1 MQSTKTRHWSG
12 APPAAFLLAA
22 LVAGCTVGPDFTRP
36 DPPRDQT
43 YLTDPSADQTVSVP
57 DVLGGEAQRFVADLD
72 IPGQW
77 WNVYQSRPLDELIQQ
92 AMRANPDVQSAIQAI
107 KAAQQNARAQ
117 RAALFPVVTATGS
130 GTQNQV
136 SNSLSAPT
144 NNPNSFIF
152 GLFTGLLNVSYVLD
166 LWGGTRRA
174 AESLEATAEAQC
186 FQLEATYLTL
196 SSNVVVAAIT
206 EASLRAQI
214 AVNQR
219 TIEIQRQ
226 TLELLR
232 NRFAIGQAAQY
243 DVATQEAAL
252 AASIAALPPLRNQLS
267 QQRHLLAT
275 LTGRTTAHV
284 PAETFELDALSLP
297 QTLPVSMPA
306 RMIEQRPD
314 VRSAEANVHSAGA
327 TVGVATAAML
337 PQVTG
342 TLIYGSTSTSSDLLF
357 SDLLGPTVTVGG
369 AFSQTL
375 LDGGAL
381 LAKRRAAVAAWE
393 QSKAQYRSAVLTAFR
408 NVADSLRAIE
418 FDALTFQAAS
428 NAEQAARL
436 ALEITRRRLAAGDAG
451 ILDILN
457 AELTYQT
464 AAMNLVTARAQRYS
478 DTAGLFQ
485 ALGGGWWNRDAE
497 GNPFPAQRAQ
507 CRPPVNPPPPR
518 PWPDAR
524 PMVVNAEPAT
534 QGPAMQA
541 PATQAPAGQS
551 TPSSVGP
558 QTAPAPLPAAPS
570 PSKGFW
576 RSRFW

>member
-1 MQSTKTRHWSG
+1 
-12 APPAAFLLAA
+12 
-22 LVAGCTVGPDFTRP
+22 
-36 DPPRDQT
+36 
-43 YLTDPSADQTVSVP
+43 VP

-77 WNVYQSRPLDELIQQ
+77 WQVYQSRPLDNLIEQ
-92 AMRANPDVQSAIQAI
+92 AMRANPDVQSAVQAL
-107 KAAQQNARAQ
+107 KAAQQTAKAQ
-117 RAALFPVVTATGS
+117 RAALFPVVQLTGS

-136 SNSLSAPT
+136 SSSLSSPT
-144 NNPNSFIF
+144 VSPTGYVY
-152 GLFTGLLNVSYVLD
+152 GLFTGLINVTYVLD

-206 EASLRAQI
+206 EASLRSQI
-214 AVNQR
+214 AVTER

-226 TLELLR
+226 SLELLR

-267 QQRHLLAT
+267 IQRHLLAT

-284 PAETFELDALSLP
+284 PSETFELDALGLP

-314 VRSAEANVHSAGA
+314 VRSAEANVHAAGA
-327 TVGVATAAML
+327 SVGVATAAML
-337 PQVTG
+337 PQIAG
-342 TLIYGSTSTSSDLLF
+342 TLIYGSTATSSDLLF
-357 SDLLGPTVTVGG
+357 SSLLGPTVTAGG
-369 AFSQTL
+369 SLAQTV

-381 LAKRRAAVAAWE
+381 LAKKRAAVAAWE

-418 FDALTFQAAS
+418 FDALTFQAAA

-436 ALEITRRRLAAGDAG
+436 ALEITRRRLTAGDAG

-464 AAMNLVTARAQRYS
+464 AAMALVQARAARYS

-485 ALGGGWWNRDAE
+485 SLGGGWWNRDAE
-497 GNPFPAQRAQ
+497 GNPFPGQRAQ
-507 CRPPVNPPPPR
+507 CKPPTNPPPPR

-524 PMVVNAEPAT
+524 PMPVDAQPPMP
-534 QGPAMQA
+534 G
-541 PATQAPAGQS
+541 PAGQ
-551 TPSSVGP
+551 PMPRSVGP
-558 QTAPAPLPAAPS
+558 QTAPGPS
-570 PSKGFW
+570 PPPPSTGVW